1 MKKVIAVVDDEK
13 DLNELIKSYLENE
26 GYDVRSYYTY
36 EEAMRHVDD
45 EDIHLWMLDIMLDE
59 KSGFDLF
66 ELIKQQAR
74 EVPVVFISARDKEF
88 DRIIGLEKG
97 SDDYITKP
105 FNMKEVVLRINNIM
119 RRLYRDDLQLEVDGY
134 LIDEKQRKVSLPDGS
149 GDIDLTT
156 KEFELLVLFVH
167 NKGTAFSREDILNK
181 IWGTDYFGS
190 DRVVDDTLRRLRKKM
205 ADLSIHTLYG
215 FGYRLD

>member
-13 DLNELIKSYLENE
+13 DLNELMKSYLENE
-26 GYDVRSYYTY
+26 GYEVRSYYTY
-36 EEAMRHVDD
+36 EEAMKHVED

-66 ELIKQQAR
+66 ELIKQTR
-74 EVPVVFISARDKEF
+74 EVPVVFVSARDKEF

-119 RRLYRDDLQLEVDGY
+119 RRAYRDDMQMEIDGY
-134 LIDEKQRKVSLPDGS
+134 LIDEKQRKVSLPNGE

-156 KEFELLVLFVH
+156 KEFELLTLFVH

-181 IWGTDYFGS
+181 IWGTDYFGT

-205 ADLSIHTLYG
+205 TNLNIHTLYG